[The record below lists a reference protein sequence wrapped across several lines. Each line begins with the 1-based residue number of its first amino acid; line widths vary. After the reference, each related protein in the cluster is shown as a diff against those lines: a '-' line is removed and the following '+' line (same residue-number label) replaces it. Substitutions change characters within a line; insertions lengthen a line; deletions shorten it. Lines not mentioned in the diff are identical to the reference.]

1 MARAQQVSA
10 CRCAGDWGTRARR
23 RGLTG
28 APLAAQRGQLSEH
41 LTVSSGESTAARQRP
56 RFDQFR
62 APGRPWESVEPRSPR
77 RSAGL
82 RGGAWLAL
90 RPPGPLARR
99 PAAAYLAEEA
109 TTEAADCAR
118 CRSPPGSC
126 ASAAPGPAPPRPPLG
141 SRGLRGPGR
150 RAPRA
155 GPHVT
160 RTPTADWRAG
170 GAAGAAALG
179 DQAPGG
185 GYLAT
190 QSLLGRLDSWS
201 LW

>member
-1 MARAQQVSA
+1 MRRQLPGHQRAPSPE
-10 CRCAGDWGTRARR
+10 
-23 RGLTG
+23 GLAHG
-28 APLAAQRGQLSEH
+28 PAPLPRHHAVR
-41 LTVSSGESTAARQRP
+41 RP
-56 RFDQFR
+56 L
-62 APGRPWESVEPRSPR
+62 PCSP
-77 RSAGL
+77 
-82 RGGAWLAL
+82 

>member
-1 MARAQQVSA
+1 MHRGFPGTCPAESRPASDEGCMARAQQVSA

-90 RPPGPLARR
+90 RPPGPLAQ
-99 PAAAYLAEEA
+99 L
-109 TTEAADCAR
+109 C
-118 CRSPPGSC
+118 
-126 ASAAPGPAPPRPPLG
+126 
-141 SRGLRGPGR
+141 LR
-150 RAPRA
+150 
-155 GPHVT
+155 
-160 RTPTADWRAG
+160 
-170 GAAGAAALG
+170 L
-179 DQAPGG
+179 
-185 GYLAT
+185 L
-190 QSLLGRLDSWS
+190 SLLSILIHHPSSFAVWFLHAACVPYPPTPSRRSAVGG
-201 LW
+201 